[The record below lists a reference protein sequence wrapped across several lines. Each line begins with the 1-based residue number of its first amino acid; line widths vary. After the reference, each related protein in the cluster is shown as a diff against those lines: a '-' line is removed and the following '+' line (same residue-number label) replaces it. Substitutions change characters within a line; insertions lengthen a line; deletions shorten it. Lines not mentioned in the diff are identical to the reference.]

1 MPPTVK
7 KFDLSRN
14 PGLTIKSYQLM
25 LDVLVKKKFP
35 VTHLVMEGNECGD
48 EGCRIICELVL

>member
-14 PGLTIKSYQLM
+14 PSLTIKSYELM
-25 LDVLVKKKFP
+25 EEILVKKKFP
-35 VTHLVMEGNECGD
+35 VT
-48 EGCRIICELVL
+48 